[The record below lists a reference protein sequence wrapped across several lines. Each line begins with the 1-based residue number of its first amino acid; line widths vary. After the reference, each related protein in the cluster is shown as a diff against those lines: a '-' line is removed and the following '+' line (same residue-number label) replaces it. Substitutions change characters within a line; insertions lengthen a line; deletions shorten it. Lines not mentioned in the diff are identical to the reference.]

1 MLAATKILEAYAVIG
16 VAKVKQALEQVSAT
30 GKTINSVKAE
40 VTEKNDVSR
49 LVIKARPF
57 TSAIETGVS
66 PTSKGV
72 SKDMI
77 DSLKEYARAR
87 GMDESAEWAIAKTI
101 QKEGDKT
108 FKRGG
113 RDVYSSEVL
122 KLADDI
128 KKEIRKDYKIKF
140 TSLIKNTFN
149 GANSNNQA

>member
-1 MLAATKILEAYAVIG
+1 MLAATKILEAYAQIG
-16 VAKVKQALEQVSAT
+16 VTKIKQSLEQVRAT

-72 SKDMI
+72 SPEMI
-77 DSLKEYARAR
+77 ESLTEYARAR
-87 GMDESAEWAIAKTI
+87 GMEKPESAAWAIAKTI

-108 FKRGG
+108 YKRGG
-113 RDVYSSEVL
+113 RDVYSSEVIR
-122 KLADDI
+122 LADEI
-128 KKEIRKDYKIKF
+128 KKAILKDYKIKF
-140 TSLIKNTFN
+140 TSLIKNTF
-149 GANSNNQA
+149 

>member
-1 MLAATKILEAYAVIG
+1 MR
-16 VAKVKQALEQVSAT
+16 AT

-40 VTEKNDVSR
+40 VSEKNNVSR

-77 DSLKEYARAR
+77 DSLAEYARAR
-87 GMDESAEWAIAKTI
+87 GMDKPESAAWAIANTI

-113 RDVYSSEVL
+113 RNVYSSEVL
-122 KLADDI
+122 KLADEI

-149 GANSNNQA
+149 VANSNNQA